1 MDNFGSMKVHD
12 GVEDLPQMTRAVVTI
27 GSYDGVHLGHRE
39 ILRQLVDRAAARDGE
54 SVVISFD
61 PHPRLL
67 LYPEQTDLKLLSDR
81 SEKVRV
87 LRKLGIDHVV
97 FIKFTKQFSEQSPES
112 YVRDFLLGLF
122 DPSAIIIG
130 YDHKY
135 GKDRAGDIDLMRQIA
150 SEHGVDLQVI
160 EKHEA
165 DHIKISSSRIRQSL
179 AGGRVSEAADLL
191 GRPYRVAG
199 SVAMGDQI
207 GRTIGYPTANL
218 VPRSSHALLPA
229 AGIYVTDTI
238 IMGRRYPSMSYLG
251 DRPALEHD
259 DSYRL
264 ETHVLDYEGD
274 LYDQEI
280 AIDFLYRLRADSG
293 FESMEKLQ
301 QQLQADESASRS
313 YHDKR
318 VSTSAIILNYN
329 GLAHL
334 QTYLPAIY
342 SAIPDT
348 DELIIV
354 DNASTD
360 GSVPWL
366 REHHPEIRLL
376 VWEKNYGF
384 AGGYKKALEQIQTDY
399 YVLINS
405 DLRFARPWYQSIIQ
419 EMESSPR
426 IGAAQC
432 KILSLR
438 DPEFFEYAGAA
449 GGYMDR
455 WLYPLCRGRILDYCE
470 KDLGQYDTRERI
482 FWATGAAMV
491 VRGCAY
497 HEVGGLD
504 EDFFAHQEEIDL
516 CWRMQRAGYEIQYFP
531 EEEVYHLGGGTLS
544 YGSTFKTYLN
554 FRNSLVLLIKNE
566 QSSWLRL
573 LLWRMVLDGVA
584 AIKFLL
590 SAQPAHSWAVLRA
603 HGYIYTHIGALVRK
617 RRQLKELLD
626 KRDEDVVVHGRKPYS
641 IIWNYYIK
649 KRLSYQEM
657 EPHEN

>member
-1 MDNFGSMKVHD
+1 MHD
-12 GVEDLPQMTRAVVTI
+12 GVEDLPQITRAVVTI
-27 GSYDGVHLGHRE
+27 GSYDGVHLGHRK
-39 ILRQLVDRAAARDGE
+39 ILRQLVDTAQECDGE
-54 SVVISFD
+54 AVVISFD

-81 SEKVRV
+81 QEKIRV
-87 LRKLGIDHVV
+87 LRKLGVDHVV
-97 FIKFTKQFSEQSPES
+97 FVRFDKEFSEQSPES
-112 YVRDFLLGLF
+112 YVRDFLIGRF
-122 DPSAIIIG
+122 SPSAIIIG

-135 GKDRAGDIDLMRQIA
+135 GKDRAGDIDLMSKITT
-150 SEHGVDLQVI
+150 EHGVDLQVI
-160 EKHEA
+160 EKHDA
-165 DHIKISSSRIRQSL
+165 DHLKISSSRIRQSL
-179 AGGRVSEAADLL
+179 QIGKVKEAADLL
-191 GRPYRVAG
+191 GRPYRIAG

-218 VPRSSHALLPA
+218 VARSTHTLLPA
-229 AGIYVTDTI
+229 AGIYVTDTVI
-238 IMGRRYPSMSYLG
+238 DGQRYPSMSYLG

-264 ETHVLDYEGD
+264 ETHVLDYDSD
-274 LYDQEI
+274 LYGREI
-280 AIDFLYRLRADSG
+280 AIDFLCKLRDDSG

-301 QQLQADESASRS
+301 RQLQDDERATRA
-313 YHDKR
+313 HHATR
-318 VSTSAIILNYN
+318 VSTCAIILNYN

-334 QTYLPAIY
+334 QTYLPAIN
-342 SAIPDT
+342 SAIPDS

-360 GSVPWL
+360 GSVAWL
-366 REHHPEIRLL
+366 QEHHPEIRLMI
-376 VWEKNYGF
+376 WEKNHGF
-384 AGGYKKALEQIQTDY
+384 AGGYKRALEVIQSDY

-405 DLRFARPWYQSIIQ
+405 DLRFAQPWYRSIIT
-419 EMESSPR
+419 EMEKNAQ
-426 IGAAQC
+426 IGASQC
-432 KILSLR
+432 KVLSLR
-438 DPEFFEYAGAA
+438 DPDVFEYAGAA

-455 WLYPLCRGRILDYCE
+455 WLYPFCRGRILDYCE

-491 VRGCAY
+491 VRASAY

-516 CWRMQRAGYEIQYFP
+516 CWRLQRSGYEIHYFP
-531 EEEVYHLGGGTLS
+531 DEQVYHLGGGTLS

-554 FRNSLVLLIKNE
+554 FRNSIVLLIKN
-566 QSSWLRL
+566 QKKAWLAL

-584 AIKFLL
+584 AAKFLL

-603 HGYIYTHIGALVRK
+603 HGYIYTHLGSLLKK
-617 RRQLKELLD
+617 RRDLKAQLDTKEASA
-626 KRDEDVVVHGRKPYS
+626 VIHGRKPYS

-649 KRLSYQEM
+649 KHLSY
-657 EPHEN
+657 HEIEQHEK